1 MLDIGTHDALGEWCC
16 LQLDSYIL
24 KVAKED
30 CPKGRNNDLG
40 GPTPSF
46 LTPSFV
52 IIEATT
58 LGLMGVCGQFWF
70 LLDCNQPSCVQI
82 KR

>member
-1 MLDIGTHDALGEWCC
+1 MWDIGTHDALGEWGS

-24 KVAKED
+24 QVAKEG
-30 CPKGRNNDLG
+30 CLVLEVEIMILVAP
-40 GPTPSF
+40 PPSF

-58 LGLMGVCGQFWF
+58 TLGLMGCVCGQFWF
-70 LLDCNQPSCVQI
+70 LLDCKSTQLC
-82 KR
+82 